1 MLTLNTNIPALI
13 AQGHLAQTQSALGTA
28 IERLSSGKRINSAK
42 DDPAGQAI
50 ANRMT
55 ANIRGLTQA
64 SRNTNDG
71 ISMVLTAEGA
81 LDAINDN
88 LHRIRELSVQAVNG
102 TNNDKDRASIQQEI
116 EQRLEEIERIS
127 EQTHFN
133 GINLLGNAAK
143 SIAIQVGA
151 HDGQTI
157 AIDFSTVNQ
166 SSLGLDGFSVDT
178 SDGAT
183 PTADPL
189 KKLDDALQKVDNLR
203 SHLGAIHNRFESV
216 IRMNNNMV
224 VNLSAARSRIEDADY
239 AVEISNMLRAQVKQ
253 QIGMWALAQANQT
266 PNLILTLLQQS
277 LGR

>member
-1 MLTLNTNIPALI
+1 MLTLNTNIPSLV
-13 AQGHLAQTQSALGTA
+13 AQGHLAQTQSALSTA

-71 ISMVLTAEGA
+71 ISMALTAEGA
-81 LDAINDN
+81 LDQINEN
-88 LHRIRELSVQAVNG
+88 IHRIRVLSVQAVNG
-102 TNNDKDRASIQQEI
+102 TNNDKDRTSIQQEI

-127 EQTHFN
+127 DQTHFN
-133 GINLLGNAAK
+133 GINLLGKGAK
-143 SIAIQVGA
+143 NIAIQVGA

-157 AIDFSTVNQ
+157 DIQFSTINKN
-166 SSLGLDGFSVDT
+166 SLGLDGFTVAEK
-178 SDGAT
+178 DGTA

-189 KKLDDALQKVDNLR
+189 KKLDDALQKVDDLR
-203 SHLGAIHNRFESV
+203 SHLGAIQNRFESV
-216 IRMNNNMV
+216 INTNNNMV
-224 VNLSAARSRIEDADY
+224 INLSAARSRIEDTDY
-239 AVEISNMLRAQVKQ
+239 AVEISNMLRAQIKQ
-253 QIGMWALAQANQT
+253 QVGMWALAQANQT

>member
-13 AQGHLAQTQSALGTA
+13 AQGHLAKNQSALGTA

-71 ISMVLTAEGA
+71 ISMALTAEGA
-81 LDAINDN
+81 LDQINEN
-88 LHRIRELSVQAVNG
+88 IHRIRVLSVQAVNG
-102 TNNDKDRASIQQEI
+102 TNNDKDRTSIQQEI
-116 EQRLEEIERIS
+116 EQRLEEIQRIS
-127 EQTHFN
+127 DQTHFN
-133 GINLLGNAAK
+133 GINLLGKGAK
-143 SIAIQVGA
+143 NIAIQVGA

-157 AIDFSTVNQ
+157 DIQFATINKN
-166 SSLGLDGFSVDT
+166 SLGLEGFTVAEKDGN
-178 SDGAT
+178 A
-183 PTADPL
+183 PTDNPL
-189 KKLDDALQKVDNLR
+189 KTLDDALQQVDDLR
-203 SHLGAIHNRFESV
+203 SHLGAIQNRFESV
-216 IRMNNNMV
+216 IRMNTNMTT
-224 VNLSAARSRIEDADY
+224 NLSAARSRIEDADY

>member
-13 AQGHLAQTQSALGTA
+13 AQGHLAKTQSALSTA
-28 IERLSSGKRINSAK
+28 IERLSSGLRINSAK
-42 DDPAGQAI
+42 DDPAGLAI

-71 ISMVLTAEGA
+71 ISMALTAEGA
-81 LDAINDN
+81 LDQINEN
-88 LHRIRELSVQAVNG
+88 IQRIRVLSVQAANG
-102 TNNDKDRASIQQEI
+102 SNTNKDRTSIQQEI

-133 GINLLGNAAK
+133 GINLLGNGARN
-143 SIAIQVGA
+143 IAIQVGA

-157 AIDFSTVNQ
+157 EIEFSTINKN
-166 SSLGLDGFSVDT
+166 SLGLDGFTVAEK
-178 SDGAT
+178 DGT
-183 PTADPL
+183 VPTADPL
-189 KKLDDALQKVDNLR
+189 KKLDDALQKVDDLR

-216 IRMNNNMV
+216 INTNNNMV
-224 VNLSAARSRIEDADY
+224 VNLSAARSRIQDADY

>member
-1 MLTLNTNIPALI
+1 MLTLNTNISALT
-13 AQGHLAQTQSALGTA
+13 AQNHLAKTQSALSTA

-81 LDAINDN
+81 LDAMNES
-88 LHRIRELSVQAVNG
+88 LHRIRELSVQAVSG
-102 TNNDKDRASIQQEI
+102 SNNDKDRASIQREI
-116 EQRLEEIERIS
+116 EQRLEEIDRIS
-127 EQTHFN
+127 AQTHFN
-133 GINLLGNAAK
+133 GINLLGNGAK
-143 SIAIQVGA
+143 NTAIQVGA

-157 AIDFSTVNQ
+157 TIEFATMNK
-166 SSLGLDGFSVDT
+166 SSLGLEGFSVDT

-189 KKLDDALQKVDNLR
+189 KKLDDALQKVDDLR
-203 SHLGAIHNRFESV
+203 SHLGAMHNRFESV

-224 VNLSAARSRIEDADY
+224 TNLSAARSRIEDTDY
-239 AVEISNMLRAQVKQ
+239 AVEVSNMLRAQVKQ

-277 LGR
+277 LG

>member
-1 MLTLNTNIPALI
+1 
-13 AQGHLAQTQSALGTA
+13 
-28 IERLSSGKRINSAK
+28 
-42 DDPAGQAI
+42 
-50 ANRMT
+50 MT

-102 TNNDKDRASIQQEI
+102 SYNDKDRASIQQEI

-189 KKLDDALQKVDNLR
+189 KKLDYALQKVDNLR

-224 VNLSAARSRIEDADY
+224 VNLSAPRTRIEDADY

-253 QIGMWALAQANQT
+253 QIVIWALAQANQT
-266 PNLILTLLQQS
+266 PNMILTLLQQS
-277 LGR
+277 LGK

>member
-13 AQGHLAQTQSALGTA
+13 AQGHLAKNQSALGTA